1 MNSILRLY
9 FKGVAMGA
17 ADIVPGV
24 SGGTIALISGIY
36 EELIFTLKNINLSLL
51 KTLLKDGFK
60 VFWKN
65 LNGNFL
71 SILLLG
77 IASSVILLAQVIV
90 FLLDNHEFKI
100 WGFFFGLI
108 ISSAFLIIKDVN
120 PLNTIQIIWILSGIV
135 IAALIS
141 LSNTTQIPDTDIYIF
156 LTGSIAITAMILP
169 GISGS
174 FILLL
179 LSKYEYIIT
188 AIKEFNIRT
197 LLVFALGC
205 IFGLIIFSRIL
216 HFLFQNYKMNLLSL
230 LSGFLIGS
238 LIKIWPFR
246 KALETRINSDGM
258 EEVIT
263 SQPIIPNMEYQEEL
277 IFFVLFTLIGYFL
290 ISVIQKKSIS

>member
-51 KTLLKDGFK
+51 KTLFKDGFK
-60 VFWKN
+60 VFWKS

-71 SILLLG
+71 SVLLLG

-90 FLLDNHEFKI
+90 FLLENHEFKI

-120 PLNTIQIIWILSGIV
+120 PLNTMQIIWVLSGIV

-197 LLVFALGC
+197 LFVFALGC

-246 KALETRINSDGM
+246 KVLETRINSDGI

-263 SQPIIPNMEYQEEL
+263 SQPIIPNLQYQEEL

>member
-1 MNSILRLY
+1 M
-9 FKGVAMGA
+9 
-17 ADIVPGV
+17 
-24 SGGTIALISGIY
+24 
-36 EELIFTLKNINLSLL
+36 
-51 KTLLKDGFK
+51 
-60 VFWKN
+60 
-65 LNGNFL
+65 
-71 SILLLG
+71 LLG
-77 IASSVILLAQVIV
+77 IASSVILLVQVIV
-90 FLLDNHEFKI
+90 FLLENHEFKI

-120 PLNTIQIIWILSGIV
+120 PLNTMQIIWILSGIV

-246 KALETRINSDGM
+246 KVLETRINSDGI

-263 SQPIIPNMEYQEEL
+263 SQPIIPNLQYQEEL

>member
-51 KTLLKDGFK
+51 KTLFKDGFK
-60 VFWKN
+60 VFWKS

-71 SILLLG
+71 SVLLLG

-90 FLLDNHEFKI
+90 FLLENHEFKI

-188 AIKEFNIRT
+188 AIKELNIRT

-246 KALETRINSDGM
+246 KVLETRINSDGI

>member
-1 MNSILRLY
+1 
-9 FKGVAMGA
+9 MGA

-24 SGGTIALISGIY
+24 SGGTIALITGIY
-36 EELIFTLKNINLSLL
+36 EELISTLKNINISLL
-51 KTLLKDGFK
+51 KTLFKDGFK

-77 IASSVILLAQVIV
+77 IASSVILLAQIIV
-90 FLLDNHEFKI
+90 FLLENHEYKI

-108 ISSAFLIIKDVN
+108 ISSAFLIIKDINSLKAVH
-120 PLNTIQIIWILSGIV
+120 IIWILFGIL

-141 LSNTTQIPDTDIYIF
+141 LSNTTQIPDTDVFIF

-188 AIKEFNIRT
+188 AIKEFDIRT
-197 LLVFALGC
+197 LLVFGLGC
-205 IFGLIIFSRIL
+205 VFGLIIFSRIL
-216 HFLFQNYKMNLLSL
+216 HFLFQNYKQNLLSL

-246 KALETRINSDGM
+246 KALETRINSDGI
-258 EEVIT
+258 EETIT
-263 SQPIIPNMEYQEEL
+263 SQPFLPNMEFQEEL
-277 IFFVLFTLIGYFL
+277 IFFAIFTLIGYFL
-290 ISVIQKKSIS
+290 ISIIQKKSIY

>member
-1 MNSILRLY
+1 MNSILKLY

-120 PLNTIQIIWILSGIV
+120 PLNIIQIIWILSGIV

-141 LSNTTQIPDTDIYIF
+141 LSNTTQIPDTDIFIF

-188 AIKEFNIRT
+188 AIKEFNVRT

>member
-1 MNSILRLY
+1 MNSILKLY

-120 PLNTIQIIWILSGIV
+120 PLNIIQIIWILSGIV

-141 LSNTTQIPDTDIYIF
+141 LSNTTQIPDTDIFIF

-188 AIKEFNIRT
+188 AIKEFNVRT

-205 IFGLIIFSRIL
+205 IFGLIIFSRLL

-238 LIKIWPFR
+238 LVKIWPF
-246 KALETRINSDGM
+246 KKVLETRINSDGI

-277 IFFVLFTLIGYFL
+277 IFFVLFTLIGFFL
-290 ISVIQKKSIS
+290 ISVIQKKSIY

>member
-120 PLNTIQIIWILSGIV
+120 PLNTIQIIWILSGIF

-141 LSNTTQIPDTDIYIF
+141 LSNTTQIPDTDIFIF

-188 AIKEFNIRT
+188 AIKEFNVRT

-205 IFGLIIFSRIL
+205 IFGLIIFSRLL

-238 LIKIWPFR
+238 LIKIWPF
-246 KALETRINSDGM
+246 KKVLETRINSDGI
-258 EEVIT
+258 EEAIT
-263 SQPIIPNMEYQEEL
+263 SQPIIPNMENQEEL